1 MTVALTS
8 FSGDGAKLTAAFPE
22 LLDDLGAKLAL
33 QPVTMIFMRIPPLLI
48 LQFAVGHI
56 LEVLAVG
63 ALAVT
68 LGGLHELAAHDPTV
82 LVGDLLHDRDRQAL
96 RPPLSLSPHRPN
108 TKLAADTM
116 PQEPA
121 KR

>member
-1 MTVALTS
+1 MV
-8 FSGDGAKLTAAFPE
+8 GDE
-22 LLDDLGAKLAL
+22 HD
-33 QPVTMIFMRIPPLLI
+33 
-48 LQFAVGHI
+48 
-56 LEVLAVG
+56 LAVG
-63 ALAVT
+63 YALEMLAVGTLAVT
-68 LGGLHELAAHDPTV
+68 LSGLHELAARDPTV
-82 LVGDLLHDRDRQAL
+82 LIRDLLHDRDRQAL

>member
-1 MTVALTS
+1 MV
-8 FSGDGAKLTAAFPE
+8 GDE
-22 LLDDLGAKLAL
+22 HDL
-33 QPVTMIFMRIPPLLI
+33 
-48 LQFAVGHI
+48 AVGYT
-56 LEVLAVG
+56 LEVLAVR

-68 LGGLHELAAHDPTV
+68 LRGLHELAAHDPTV
-82 LVGDLLHDRDRQAL
+82 LESDLLHDRDRQAL